1 MRGSVDALK
10 HAGRQ
15 RHPYR
20 LGDLQGAVEAILA
33 RSARAREDGSTDDPL
48 LHDAL
53 LFQFVVVGEAV
64 KHLSDET
71 RAQAPEVPWRDVAAL
86 RDLITHEYLRI
97 SIERILQIV
106 DRDLP
111 VLQKAVTRLLADLQ
125 T

>member
-1 MRGSVDALK
+1 MSRDE
-10 HAGRQ
+10 RQ
-15 RHPYR
+15 R
-20 LGDLQGAVEAILA
+20 LADLQGAVEAILA
-33 RSARAREDGSTDDPL
+33 HSARAREEGATDDPM

-64 KHLSDET
+64 KHLSEET

-86 RDLITHEYLRI
+86 RDLITHEYFRI

-111 VLQKAVTRLLADLQ
+111 VLQEAVTRLLSLPRA
-125 T
+125 

>member
-1 MRGSVDALK
+1 MSRDE
-10 HAGRQ
+10 RQ
-15 RHPYR
+15 R
-20 LGDLQGAVEAILA
+20 LADLQGAVEAILA
-33 RSARAREDGSTDDPL
+33 HSKRARDQGSTDDPM

-64 KHLSDET
+64 KHLSEET

-86 RDLITHEYLRI
+86 RDLITHEYFRI

-111 VLQKAVTRLLADLQ
+111 VLREAVTRLLAEPH
-125 T
+125 

>member
-1 MRGSVDALK
+1 MSRDE
-10 HAGRQ
+10 HQ
-15 RHPYR
+15 R
-20 LGDLQGAVEAILA
+20 LADLQGAVEAILGH
-33 RSARAREDGSTDDPL
+33 SARAREEGTTDDPM

-71 RAQAPEVPWRDVAAL
+71 RANAPEVPWRDVAAL
-86 RDLITHEYLRI
+86 RDLITHEYFRI

-111 VLQKAVTRLLADLQ
+111 VLQEAVTRLLAESR
-125 T
+125 

>member
-1 MRGSVDALK
+1 M
-10 HAGRQ
+10 
-15 RHPYR
+15 
-20 LGDLQGAVEAILA
+20 
-33 RSARAREDGSTDDPL
+33 

-64 KHLSDET
+64 KHLSEET

-86 RDLITHEYLRI
+86 RDLITHEYFRI

-111 VLQKAVTRLLADLQ
+111 VLQEAVTRLLVEIQ
-125 T
+125 QKH